1 MASSVPNSPW
11 LCPLKPTKTSSSV
24 YLSPRSSTFK
34 PINCSSS
41 SDNSL
46 EPQKPV
52 VDPVKLAFEKAKSYK
67 KLKTSTNPVVI
78 QQPQGVSDDTN
89 GGYVY
94 VICVCI

>member
-1 MASSVPNSPW
+1 MACSVPNSPW
-11 LCPLKPTKTSSSV
+11 LCPLKPTKTSSSCI

-34 PINCSSS
+34 PINCSSSSS

-67 KLKTSTNPVVI
+67 KSKTSTNPVVI
-78 QQPQGVSDDTN
+78 QQPEGVSDDTN
-89 GGYVY
+89 MYL
-94 VICVCI
+94 C